1 MAWDDTQS
9 TGNDITAVEWN
20 NMVTATKS
28 IASITD
34 MDEQSFTNLLEN
46 GDFESWSAGAAAAMD
61 GWVYSQGGSGG
72 GVAQIADTKIKTY
85 IARMTKSSSGY
96 SNLKQTFT
104 GYAQYAGLTLTLG
117 CWVKSANSVTGEVI
131 IRLNDGVSSSST
143 IYQNSGNWE
152 WLTVTKTMSEAI
164 STLCVSGM
172 VDSPADST
180 VDFVGMILVIG
191 SICPAF
197 SPKPAPAT
205 NPTFI
210 GNVSKSATNGITA
223 FATGGQASAV
233 ELTTDINEV
242 SVCAT
247 GGDSVKLP
255 NGVAGME
262 IMVVNHGAAAMD
274 LFPASG
280 DYINEAAVN
289 TAVSIA
295 INATAICYC
304 YVADYWGVVEVTRA

>member
-1 MAWDDTQS
+1 MAWDDTKA
-9 TGNDITAVEWN
+9 TGDDITASEWN
-20 NMVTATKS
+20 AQVTAQKS

-34 MDEQSFTNLLEN
+34 MDEQSFTNLLDN
-46 GDFESWSAGAAAAMD
+46 GDFESWSAGAAAVPDTWDQTGAGGTIAREGTIVKLKTYSVKLTRNGTDTYHRQTISDYADYAGRVITYGVWVYATVANRARIQIMD
-61 GWVYSQGGSGG
+61 GVGQ
-72 GVAQIADTKIKTY
+72 TN
-85 IARMTKSSSGY
+85 SSY
-96 SNLKQTFT
+96 HT
-104 GYAQYAGLTLTLG
+104 GNSTWQWMTLTH
-117 CWVKSANSVTGEVI
+117 
-131 IRLNDGVSSSST
+131 
-143 IYQNSGNWE
+143 
-152 WLTVTKTMSEAI
+152 
-164 STLCVSGM
+164 
-172 VDSPADST
+172 T
-180 VDFVGMILVIG
+180 VDASPNFIRILNAVKTGDTDVYFDGAILVEG
-191 SICPAF
+191 SVCPAF

-210 GNVSKSATNGITA
+210 GNIKKSATNGITA

-247 GGDSVKLP
+247 GGDSTKLP
-255 NGVAGME
+255 AGIAGME

-295 INATAICYC
+295 INATAVCYC
-304 YVADYWGVVEVTRA
+304 YVADYWEIVEVARA